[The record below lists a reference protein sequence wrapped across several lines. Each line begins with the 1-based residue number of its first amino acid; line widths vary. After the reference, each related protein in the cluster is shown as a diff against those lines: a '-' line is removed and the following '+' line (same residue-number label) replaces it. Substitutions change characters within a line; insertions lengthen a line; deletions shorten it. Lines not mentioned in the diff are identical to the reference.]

1 MCSGSKAKLCSFDL
15 DMEKKNGVLCK
26 SYSKLLELSATD
38 DVAGFICEVE
48 EKGCDVNELSLWYGR
63 KIGSKKMGLEER
75 TPLAIASM
83 YGSTGVLKYIIGTG
97 KVDVNMA
104 CGSDGA
110 TALHC
115 VVAGG
120 SDSSLEVAKVLV
132 GANADV
138 NALDANGNKPGD
150 LIASFQKLSG
160 NLKRRTLGLLLKGG
174 EVELGDEEEEQ
185 VKAVAPLFAKE
196 GCEKKEYPIDTSL
209 PDINTGIYGTDEFR
223 MYSFKVKPCS
233 RAYSHDWTE
242 CPFVH
247 PGENARRRDP
257 SKYTYT
263 CVPCPEFK
271 KGTCAKGDACEFAH
285 GVFESWLHPA
295 QYKTRLCKDETGCS
309 RKVCFFA
316 HKPEEL
322 RPLYASTGS
331 AIPSPKSGSVS
342 SMDTAT
348 LGPLAL
354 GSSLL
359 MPTTSTP
366 PMSPTV
372 SCSSPMGGN
381 TWQNKMNFIPP
392 ALQLSGSR
400 LKTALNARDLDPDM
414 ELLSLESIRTQQQQQ
429 RQQLIEE
436 MAGLSSPSRWNGDYN
451 RLGDLKPT
459 NLDDVFGSLDS
470 SLSHLQGLS
479 PKVARNSS
487 SQLQSPTGLQI
498 RQNMNQLRA
507 SYPSNISSSP
517 ARKPSTYGYDSSAA
531 VAAAVMNSR
540 SAAFAKR
547 SHSFIDRGGVIPR
560 SSNSPPLMTSKMSDW
575 GSPDGKLDWGFNGE
589 ELNKLK
595 KSASFATRNGSPA
608 STRASFL
615 PSHSDEPDVS
625 WVHSLVKDV
634 SSGSAGL
641 YDSEQKRRVHD
652 SVPSWIDQMYID
664 QEQVVA

>member
-1 MCSGSKAKLCSFDL
+1 MCSGYKAKLCSFDL
-15 DMEKKNGVLCK
+15 DMEKKNGILCK
-26 SYSKLLELSATD
+26 SCSKLLELSATD

-83 YGSTGVLKYIIGTG
+83 YGSTGVLKYILGTG
-97 KVDVNMA
+97 KVDLNMA

-150 LIASFQKLSG
+150 LIAPFQKLSS

-271 KGTCAKGDACEFAH
+271 KGTCAKGDGCEFAH

-414 ELLSLESIRTQQQQQ
+414 ELLSLESIRTQQQQ

-436 MAGLSSPSRWNGDYN
+436 M
-451 RLGDLKPT
+451 
-459 NLDDVFGSLDS
+459 
-470 SLSHLQGLS
+470 GLS

-487 SQLQSPTGLQI
+487 SQLQSPTGHQI

-547 SHSFIDRGGVIPR
+547 SHSF
-560 SSNSPPLMTSKMSDW
+560 SPPLMTSKMSDW

>member
-1 MCSGSKAKLCSFDL
+1 
-15 DMEKKNGVLCK
+15 MEKKNGIWCK
-26 SYSKLLELSATD
+26 SCSKLLEFSAKD

-48 EKGCDVNELSLWYGR
+48 EKGCDVNEMSLWYGR

-83 YGSTGVLKYIIGTG
+83 YGSTKVLKYILGTG
-97 KVDVNMA
+97 KADVNMA

-110 TALHC
+110 TPLHC
-115 VVAGG
+115 GVAGG
-120 SDSSLEVAKVLV
+120 TESSPEVIELLISA
-132 GANADV
+132 AADV
-138 NALDANGNKPGD
+138 NSLDANGNHPCD
-150 LIASFQKLSG
+150 LIAPFQKLCS
-160 NLKRRTLGLLLKGG
+160 NSKRRRLAALLKGG
-174 EVELGDEEEEQ
+174 LAVEFADEDEEEQ
-185 VKAVAPLFAKE
+185 VQKTAPE
-196 GCEKKEYPIDTSL
+196 RKEYPIDTSL
-209 PDINTGIYGTDEFR
+209 PDINTGIYGSDEFR
-223 MYSFKVKPCS
+223 MFSFKVKPCS

-257 SKYTYT
+257 SKFTYT

-271 KGTCAKGDACEFAH
+271 KGSCGKGDGCEFAH

-342 SMDTAT
+342 SMDMTT
-348 LGPLAL
+348 L
-354 GSSLL
+354 GSS
-359 MPTTSTP
+359 

-372 SCSSPMGGN
+372 TCSSPMGGN
-381 TWQNKMNFIPP
+381 SWQSKMNFIPP

-400 LKTALNARDLDPDM
+400 LKTSFNARDFDPDM
-414 ELLSLESIRTQQQQQ
+414 ELLSLESIRTQQQH

-451 RLGDLKPT
+451 RIGELNLKPT
-459 NLDDVFGSLDS
+459 NLDDVFGSL
-470 SLSHLQGLS
+470 S
-479 PKVARNSS
+479 PKVS
-487 SQLQSPTGLQI
+487 QSPTGLQI

-507 SYPSNISSSP
+507 SYPSNVSSSP
-517 ARKPSTYGYDSSAA
+517 VRKAPPTGPTYGYDSSAA

-547 SHSFIDRGGVIPR
+547 SHSFIDRGAAIPR
-560 SSNSPPLMTSKMSDW
+560 ASNSPPLMTSPNMSDW
-575 GSPDGKLDWGFNGE
+575 GSPTGKLDWGFNGD

-595 KSASFATRNGSPA
+595 KSASFATRNGNAGSIRTP
-608 STRASFL
+608 FP
-615 PSHSDEPDVS
+615 PSHADEPDVS
-625 WVHSLVKDV
+625 WVHSLVN
-634 SSGSAGL
+634 SGSAGL
-641 YDSEQKRRVHD
+641 YDSEQKRRVRD
-652 SVPSWIDQMYID
+652 SVPSWIDQMYIE
-664 QEQVVA
+664 EQVVA